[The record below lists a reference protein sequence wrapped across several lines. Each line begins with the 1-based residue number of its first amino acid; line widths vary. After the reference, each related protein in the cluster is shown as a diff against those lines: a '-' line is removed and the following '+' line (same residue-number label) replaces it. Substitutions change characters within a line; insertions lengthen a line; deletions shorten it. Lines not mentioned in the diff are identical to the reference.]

1 MRRDTLDA
9 CALRTESRQSPVGA
23 VASTQRLLVPQPVVD
38 MSTEGARTLGAVYW
52 KEVQRFTQGVVRS
65 RVHEGGVELRLV
77 GRAVLLRLG
86 PPTIRSGGGV
96 VICRYRILGGL
107 LVRVSGGTIS
117 FAQLGGDRPELRS
130 RIIGFFPR
138 LAARPRRPNWT
149 GTLYAQVQARV
160 HAAVGRRY
168 FARLLRG
175 DL

>member
-1 MRRDTLDA
+1 M
-9 CALRTESRQSPVGA
+9 
-23 VASTQRLLVPQPVVD
+23 
-38 MSTEGARTLGAVYW
+38 
-52 KEVQRFTQGVVRS
+52 
-65 RVHEGGVELRLV
+65 HEGGVELRLV

-160 HAAVGRRY
+160 LAAVGRRY

>member
-23 VASTQRLLVPQPVVD
+23 VASTQRLLVAQPVVD
-38 MSTEGARTLGAVYW
+38 VSTEGARTLGAVYW

-86 PPTIRSGGGV
+86 PPTIRSGGDV
-96 VICRYRILGGL
+96 VIWL

-138 LAARPRRPNWT
+138 LAAGPRRPNWT